1 MTTYAPHT
9 TVTYRNGRSS
19 TYLTRAE
26 AVEAITAA
34 YPDAVIYDDGGGR
47 TLAWRDDASATDDD
61 GARAIAELVTA
72 WGA

>member
-9 TVTYRNGRSS
+9 TVTYCNGGVA

-34 YPDAVIYDDGGGR
+34 YPDAVIYDDGGR

-61 GARAIAELVTA
+61 GARAIAELVPA
-72 WGA
+72 

>member
-9 TVTYRNGRSS
+9 TVNYCDGRHA

-26 AVEAITAA
+26 AVAAITAA
-34 YPDAVIYDDGGGR
+34 YPDAVIYDDGGR

-72 WGA
+72 